1 MILYVFHHVFH
12 FSVLSSSSIT
22 SILLYCSLYM
32 YCNFYSVAGLVVVE
46 RVKSKYY
53 LKIKK
58 ICTHTNSCI
67 HSLCFLQ
74 VTTANVALLIST
86 WPSTPKHNIWVFPV
100 LNYSALSRW
109 LAFLEAFFANIFC
122 AFHSSSQPAL

>member
-1 MILYVFHHVFH
+1 MHLYNIIEFKKIKIIIYILKYLKYIYIIYEAYIIRVHTLFYTKYVRIYMIPSMYVVYAHT
-12 FSVLSSSSIT
+12 L
-22 SILLYCSLYM
+22 
-32 YCNFYSVAGLVVVE
+32 
-46 RVKSKYY
+46 YY

-100 LNYSALSRW
+100 LNSALSD
-109 LAFLEAFFANIFC
+109 
-122 AFHSSSQPAL
+122 